1 MITSMKDAFSVKG
14 KNVLITGGT
23 QGLGNGMM
31 DAFLEVGA
39 KVGFTGRNAEKA
51 GQVIEGLSAKYP
63 GCYVKYYRADHRKK
77 EDCQSCVDA
86 FVKDFGKI
94 DALINNAG
102 AGGDGEAIGHLEN
115 GFENWQATLDLD
127 LTSVFMMS
135 TMAAKYMKDTGG
147 GSIINITS
155 NAGFVVNKP
164 QKMVA
169 YSTAKAGGNHMTKM
183 LAWEWAPHKIRV
195 NAIAPGYFESNI
207 TAPELKHLEELWL
220 EYTPTGRKGKPV
232 ELGALAIYLA
242 SEASEQMT
250 GAILC
255 IDGGYSLAN

>member
-1 MITSMKDAFSVKG
+1 MKDAYNVKG
-14 KNVLITGGT
+14 MNVLITGGT
-23 QGLGNGMM
+23 QGLGKGMM
-31 DAFLEVGA
+31 DAFLECGA
-39 KVGFTGRNAEKA
+39 KVGFTGRNLEKA
-51 GQVIEGLSAKYP
+51 QQVIDEMQKKYP
-63 GCYVKYYRADHRKK
+63 GCYIKYYQADHRKQ
-77 EDCQSCVDA
+77 EDCQRAADSFIA
-86 FVKDFGKI
+86 DFGKL
-94 DALINNAG
+94 DTLVNNAG
-102 AGGDGEAIGHLEN
+102 AGRGGDAIDFIDNNFADWH
-115 GFENWQATLDLD
+115 FTIDLD
-127 LTSVFMMS
+127 LTAVFMMS

-169 YSTAKAGGNHMTKM
+169 YSTAKAGANQMTKM
-183 LAWEWAPHKIRV
+183 LAWEWAPYKIRV
-195 NAIAPGYFESNI
+195 NAIAPGYFESGI
-207 TAPELKHLEELWL
+207 TPPDLANLMELWM
-220 EYTPTGRKGKPV
+220 EYTPTGRQGQPV